1 MKTSNKRAN
10 HINHVQNSD
19 PKTGAVSNGI
29 DPFSVNVMDIS
40 VALDILR
47 LYIACNITF

>member
-10 HINHVQNSD
+10 HINHVQNSA
-19 PKTGAVSNGI
+19 PKTEAVSNGI
-29 DPFSVNVMDIS
+29 EPFSVYVLDIR

-47 LYIACNITF
+47 LYIVCNITF